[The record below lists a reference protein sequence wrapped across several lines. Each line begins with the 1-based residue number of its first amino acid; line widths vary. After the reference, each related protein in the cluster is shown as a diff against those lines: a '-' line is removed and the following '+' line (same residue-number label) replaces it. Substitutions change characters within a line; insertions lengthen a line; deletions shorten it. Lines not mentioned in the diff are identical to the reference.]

1 MAFFADILLAA
12 GALGVGV
19 YCFVLSRRLRRLAQL
34 EGGVGGAIAVLSAQV
49 DDMTQLLHVARKA
62 AEDSAA
68 ALDAQTRRADSA
80 ARRLELMMA
89 ALHDLPEP
97 EQPAAPVREPVQ
109 ATPSVPQEGI
119 FRGWWEKPE
128 AAPAQAQGEIP
139 ERKVRVLRRN
149 RLREAAL

>member
-1 MAFFADILLAA
+1 MTFFADILLAA

-49 DDMTQLLHVARKA
+49 DDMTRLLQAARKA

-97 EQPAAPVREPVQ
+97 EAPAPIPREKPQ
-109 ATPSVPQEGI
+109 AASPEGM
-119 FRGWWEKPE
+119 FRSWWERPE
-128 AAPAQAQGEIP
+128 AAAPPARAAAP

-149 RLREAAL
+149 RVQEAAL